1 MELPLHNVRIIDLT
15 RMIAGPYATML
26 LGDLGAEVIKVEEPG
41 RGDLS
46 RTSPPHIKKGE
57 SAYYISFNRNK
68 KGITLDIKDPEQLE
82 IFYSLVEK
90 SDVVIDNFRPGVLDK
105 LKINYEFLKQINQ
118 KIISCSITGF
128 GATGPFKDRPALDL
142 IIQARGGIMSFTG
155 ERDRM
160 PVRIGVPIG
169 DLTGSLFAN
178 QAVLAALYQ
187 REMTGKGQRID
198 ISLLDCQIS
207 LLTYRAQYYF
217 LAREIPI
224 PAGTEHVS
232 LVPIKAFSTQ
242 TIPIVIDAHQNNFFF
257 LLCSIIG
264 REDLIKD
271 PRSFSQEARLNNRE
285 SVHNEIQNE
294 LLKQPGEKWLELFE
308 GKIPAA
314 PINTVDQTLSD
325 PQVIYRNMIVET
337 DHPLLGKIKLVGN
350 PMKLSSIGKEKFR
363 PPPLLGEHTKEVLT
377 GLLGLPTEKVEKILQ
392 KQNRRK

>member
-1 MELPLHNVRIIDLT
+1 MEFPLHDVRVLDLT

-26 LGDLGAEVIKVEEPG
+26 LGDLGAEIIKVEEPG

-46 RTSPPHIKKGE
+46 RTSPPHIIKGE

-82 IFYSLVEK
+82 IFYCLVEK
-90 SDVVIDNFRPGVLDK
+90 SDVVVDNFRPGVLEK
-105 LKINYEFLKQINQ
+105 LKIDYESLKKISQ
-118 KIISCSITGF
+118 KVISCSITGF
-128 GATGPFKDRPALDL
+128 GATGPFKDYPALDL

-178 QAVLAALYQ
+178 QAILAALYQ
-187 REMTGKGQRID
+187 RETNGKGQKID

-217 LAREIPI
+217 LAGEIPL
-224 PAGTEHVS
+224 PVGTEHVS

-271 PRSFSQEARLNNRE
+271 PHSCSQEARFNNRE
-285 SVHNEIQNE
+285 FVHNEIQNE
-294 LLKQPGEKWLELFE
+294 LLKQTGGKWLGLFA

-314 PINTVDQTLSD
+314 PINTVDKTFSD
-325 PQVIYRNMIVET
+325 PQVISRNMIVET
-337 DHPLLGKIKLVGN
+337 DHPLLGKINLVGN
-350 PMKLSSIGKEKFR
+350 PMKLSSVEKENFK
-363 PPPLLGEHTKEVLT
+363 PPPLLGEHTMEVLT
-377 GLLGLPTEKVEKILQ
+377 GLLGLSTEK
-392 KQNRRK
+392 

>member
-1 MELPLHNVRIIDLT
+1 MGFPLRHIRVIDLT

-26 LGDLGAEVIKVEEPG
+26 LGDLGAEIIKVEEPE

-46 RTSPPHIKKGE
+46 RTSPPHIMKGE

-82 IFYSLVEK
+82 IFYCLVEK
-90 SDVVIDNFRPGVLDK
+90 SDVVIDNFRPGVLEK
-105 LKINYEFLKQINQ
+105 LKIDYESLKKISQ

-128 GATGPFKDRPALDL
+128 GATGPLKDYPALDL

-178 QAVLAALYQ
+178 QAILAALYQ
-187 REMTGKGQRID
+187 REVTGKGQQID

-217 LAREIPI
+217 LAGEVPV
-224 PAGTEHVS
+224 PVGTEHVS

-242 TIPIVIDAHQNNFFF
+242 TIPIVIDAHQDNFFF

-271 PRSFSQEARLNNRE
+271 PRSFSQEARFNHRE
-285 SVHNEIQNE
+285 YVHHEIQNE
-294 LLKQPGEKWLELFE
+294 LLKQPGEKWLELFAE
-308 GKIPAA
+308 KIPAA
-314 PINTVDQTLSD
+314 PINTVDKTFSD

-337 DHPLLGKIKLVGN
+337 DHPLLGNIKLVGN
-350 PMKLSSIGKEKFR
+350 PMKLSSIEKENFK
-363 PPPLLGEHTKEVLT
+363 PPPLLGEHTVEVLT
-377 GLLGLPTEKVEKILQ
+377 GLLGLSTEKVEKILQ
-392 KQNRRK
+392 RQNRRK

>member
-1 MELPLHNVRIIDLT
+1 MEFPLHDVRVLDLT

-26 LGDLGAEVIKVEEPG
+26 LGDLGAEIIKVEEPG

-46 RTSPPHIKKGE
+46 RTSPPHIIKGE

-82 IFYSLVEK
+82 IFYCLVEK
-90 SDVVIDNFRPGVLDK
+90 SDVVVDNFRPGVLEK
-105 LKINYEFLKQINQ
+105 LKIDYESLKKISQ
-118 KIISCSITGF
+118 KVISCSITGF
-128 GATGPFKDRPALDL
+128 GATGPFKDYPALDL

-178 QAVLAALYQ
+178 QAILAALYQ
-187 REMTGKGQRID
+187 RETNGKGQKID

-217 LAREIPI
+217 LAGEIPL
-224 PAGTEHVS
+224 PVGTEHVS

-271 PRSFSQEARLNNRE
+271 PRSCSQEARFNNRE
-285 SVHNEIQNE
+285 FVHNEIQNE
-294 LLKQPGEKWLELFE
+294 LLKQTGEKWLGLFA

-314 PINTVDQTLSD
+314 PINTVDKTFSD
-325 PQVIYRNMIVET
+325 PQVISRNMIVET
-337 DHPLLGKIKLVGN
+337 DHPLLGKINLVGN
-350 PMKLSSIGKEKFR
+350 PMKLSSVEKENFK
-363 PPPLLGEHTKEVLT
+363 PPPLLGEHTMEVLT
-377 GLLGLPTEKVEKILQ
+377 GLLGLSTEK
-392 KQNRRK
+392 

>member
-1 MELPLHNVRIIDLT
+1 MKFPLYNVRIIDLT

-26 LGDLGAEVIKVEEPG
+26 LGDLGAEIIKVEEPG

-46 RTSPPHIKKGE
+46 RTSPPHIIKGE
-57 SAYYISFNRNK
+57 SAYYISLNRNK

-105 LKINYEFLKQINQ
+105 LKINYESLKQINR

-128 GATGPFKDRPALDL
+128 GSTGPYKDRPALDL

-187 REMTGKGQRID
+187 REMTGKGQKID

-217 LAREIPI
+217 LAGEIPI
-224 PAGTEHVS
+224 PVGTEHVS

-271 PRSFSQEARLNNRE
+271 PRSFSQEARFNNRE
-285 SVHNEIQNE
+285 YVHNEIQNE

-308 GKIPAA
+308 GKIPAS
-314 PINTVDQTLSD
+314 PINTVDKTFSD

-350 PMKLSSIGKEKFR
+350 PMKLSSIGKEDFK
-363 PPPLLGEHTKEVLT
+363 PPPLLGEHTMEVLT
-377 GLLGLPTEKVEKILQ
+377 GLLGLSTEKVEKILK

>member
-1 MELPLHNVRIIDLT
+1 MGFPLHDVRVIDLT
-15 RMIAGPYATML
+15 RMIAGPYATMF

-46 RTSPPHIKKGE
+46 RTSPPHIIKGE

-82 IFYSLVEK
+82 IFYCLVEK
-90 SDVVIDNFRPGVLDK
+90 SDVVVDNFRPGVLEK
-105 LKINYEFLKQINQ
+105 LKIDYESLKKVSQ

-128 GATGPFKDRPALDL
+128 GSTGPLKDHPALDL

-178 QAVLAALYQ
+178 QAILTALYQ
-187 REMTGKGQRID
+187 REKTGKGQKID

-217 LAREIPI
+217 LAGEVPI
-224 PAGTEHVS
+224 PVGTEHVS

-242 TIPIVIDAHQNNFFF
+242 TIPIVIDAHQDNFFF

-271 PRSFSQEARLNNRE
+271 PRSFSQEARFNNRE
-285 SVHNEIQNE
+285 FVHNEIQNE
-294 LLKQPGEKWLELFE
+294 LLKQPGEKLLELFA

-314 PINTVDQTLSD
+314 PINTVDKTFSD
-325 PQVIYRNMIVET
+325 PQVISRNMIVET
-337 DHPLLGKIKLVGN
+337 DHPLLGKINLVGN
-350 PMKLSSIGKEKFR
+350 PMKLSSVEKENFK
-363 PPPLLGEHTKEVLT
+363 PPPLLGEHTMEVLT
-377 GLLGLPTEKVEKILQ
+377 GLLGLSTEKVEKILQ
-392 KQNRRK
+392 KQKRRK